1 MSYSAEFWTFSKKD
15 NSTKQPTVTGTVF
28 TCEVADGSGML
39 APTIKLHTNF
49 ADPSGYNYCRIA
61 KFNRYYFVRNWR
73 YDRGLWWADL
83 SVDVLA
89 SWKTNIGNFT
99 GYVLR
104 AAGASDGNIKDA
116 FYPAKTTPEHYIVS
130 IPLGWEED
138 FSDGEFVVG
147 IINGDTGTTGS
158 VNYYVMSIDEFR
170 DFCYA
175 VYDNTGDWLDTANIN
190 DISEELLKTLFNPF
204 EYVVSCMWF
213 PFAVPVWPAY
223 TVTSIPLGWW
233 SVPVSAKGLLYTEQI
248 TMQTFT
254 VAPQQHPQAATRG
267 NYLNSG
273 PYTTLTLTI
282 PPFGNIPLDASLV
295 CGDSLDIS
303 IWTDYIS
310 GSSTLYVKTIDS
322 GTGTILYCGSTQTG
336 VPIQISGRQ
345 PNIAS
350 LITGAIASFVDA
362 LPTPNKENGG
372 LWSDLSKIGHDLL
385 GIPDVAASAANIQ
398 GAASGIANAAA
409 SGFKRLASVGSNG
422 SRAQISQYAYLS
434 QDFMLL
440 VDENNAE
447 FGRPLYQTKQIS
459 TLSGYIQ
466 MGDANIEI
474 PALESEKSMISK
486 FLLSGF
492 FYE

>member
-1 MSYSAEFWTFSKKD
+1 MSYTVTFWAFAKKA
-15 NSTKQPTVTGTVF
+15 NSTKIPSTAGTQY
-28 TCEVADGSGML
+28 TCEVVDTSGIL
-39 APTIKLHTNF
+39 NPTIKLHTNF
-49 ADPSGYNYCRIA
+49 TDPSSWTYARITQ
-61 KFNRYYFVRNWR
+61 FNRYYFISNWR

-116 FYPAKTTPEHYIVS
+116 FYPAKTTPDQMIKVLNLSWFDE
-130 IPLGWEED
+130 L
-138 FSDGEFVVG
+138 SDGSFVVG
-147 IINGDTGTTGS
+147 VINGDPGVVGS
-158 VNYYVMSIDEFR
+158 VNYYVMSPSEFTA
-170 DFCYA
+170 FCEA

-213 PFAVPVWPAY
+213 PITVPTLPGAL
-223 TVTSIPLGWW
+223 SGIPLGWW
-233 SVPVSAKGLLYTEQI
+233 TVPAGATGVLYTEAI
-248 TMQTFT
+248 TNTT
-254 VAPQQHPQAATRG
+254 YSITPDQHPQAATRG

-273 PYTTLTLTI
+273 PYTSLMLNFQ
-282 PPFGNIPLDASLV
+282 PFGNIPLDASLV
-295 CGDSLDIS
+295 CGNQIDMAVY
-303 IWTDYIS
+303 TDYIS
-310 GSSTLYVKTIDS
+310 GVATLFVRTTYDGAYGTLLYS
-322 GTGTILYCGSTQTG
+322 GSAQLG

-350 LITGAIASFVDA
+350 MISGAVAAVVDGI
-362 LPTPNKENGG
+362 PTSEGFAADISN
-372 LWSDLSKIGHDLL
+372 IGHDLL
-385 GIPDVAASAANIQ
+385 GLPNLETVK
-398 GAASGIANAAA
+398 GAISGVANAA
-409 SGFKRLASVGSNG
+409 STGFKRLSSIGSNG
-422 SRAQISQYAYLS
+422 SRSQILTEAYLS
-434 QDFMLL
+434 EDFMLL

-459 TLSGYIQ
+459 TLSGFIQ